1 MISPSQVLTALA
13 VCLVVIGCT
22 STETTKSL
30 DARAAEIDAGVAS
43 YRHGVRDL
51 KAISARGGTLDS
63 FHEGAALQK
72 LVATYF
78 GKTGR
83 AVDTFYFQEAIPF
96 FVVRTQ
102 ERYGEPG
109 GGRITWRT
117 VERLYFSR
125 GRLLRYVDAEGRVRD
140 VTDAGVR
147 DRADSVLA
155 DSRGLAGVLGGR
167 GPGSATP
174 AAPK

>member
-1 MISPSQVLTALA
+1 VISPSHILTAVA

-22 STETTKSL
+22 STETPQSL
-30 DARAAEIDAGVAS
+30 DARAAAIDTGAAS

-51 KAISARGGTLDS
+51 RGISVRAGTLDS

-72 LVATYF
+72 LVATCF

-83 AVDTFYFQEAIPF
+83 AVDTFYFQETIPF
-96 FVVRTQ
+96 LVVRTE
-102 ERYGEPG
+102 ERYGQPG

-140 VTDAGVR
+140 VTDGRVR
-147 DRADSVLA
+147 DRADNVLA
-155 DSRGLAGVLGGR
+155 DSRRLAGLLG

-174 AAPK
+174 AAPR